1 MITES
6 RTIELATI
14 PLGGMAGGV
23 WNRLHAEREEVCEAL
38 LKQQAGRTQQADEQR
53 DVLQARLRSID
64 HALDELMSSSLR
76 W

>member
-23 WNRLHAEREEVCEAL
+23 WNRLHAEREDVCEAL
-38 LKQQAGRTQQADEQR
+38 LKQVERTQQADEQR
-53 DVLQARLRSID
+53 DVLQARLRRID
-64 HALDELMSSSLR
+64 DALDELMSSSLR

>member
-38 LKQQAGRTQQADEQR
+38 LTEQADQQR
-53 DVLQARLRSID
+53 DVLQARLCSID
-64 HALDELMSSSLR
+64 DALDELMSSSRR